1 MNRIYLIRHGQAG
14 LRQNYDTL
22 SPLGKRQATL
32 LKDWFR
38 REGIALNRVYS
49 GSLARQVATARLG
62 AGEPEVDL
70 RLNEF
75 DLDIV
80 YRSLAPVLR
89 EADADFRSEYDAM
102 LEAIQADDAPIH
114 RQWNSCDVKVFQ
126 AWYAGSHPVEGESWQ
141 EFKSRALS
149 ALDLIRATADGEH
162 VAIFTSGTPI
172 GLLVSSVFDA
182 EDGHAMRLAGS
193 CYNCSV
199 TTLRVRDGDVR
210 LMGFNSIAHLADP
223 ALRSFR

>member
-1 MNRIYLIRHGQAG
+1 MSRVYLIRHGQAG

-22 SPLGKRQATL
+22 SPLGERQATL

-80 YRSLAPVLR
+80 YQSLAPVLR
-89 EADADFRSEYDAM
+89 EKDADFRSEYDAM
-102 LEAIQADDAPIH
+102 LEAIKAHDAPVH
-114 RQWNSCDVKVFQ
+114 RQWNSCDVK
-126 AWYAGSHPVEGESWQ
+126 
-141 EFKSRALS
+141 
-149 ALDLIRATADGEH
+149 
-162 VAIFTSGTPI
+162 
-172 GLLVSSVFDA
+172 
-182 EDGHAMRLAGS
+182 
-193 CYNCSV
+193 
-199 TTLRVRDGDVR
+199 
-210 LMGFNSIAHLADP
+210 
-223 ALRSFR
+223 

>member
-1 MNRIYLIRHGQAG
+1 MSRVYLIRHGQAG

-22 SPLGKRQATL
+22 STLGERQAAL

-38 REGIALNRVYS
+38 REGIVLNRVIS
-49 GSLARQVATARLG
+49 GSLARQIATARLG
-62 AGEPEVDL
+62 AGEPDIDL

-75 DLDIV
+75 DLDVV
-80 YRSLAPVLR
+80 YQSLAPRLR
-89 EADADFRSEYDAM
+89 ETDPDFRSEYDAM
-102 LEAIQADDAPIH
+102 LEAIRAHDAPVH

-126 AWYAGSHPVEGESWQ
+126 AWHSGSHPVDGESWA
-141 EFKSRALS
+141 EFKNRALS
-149 ALDLIRATADGEH
+149 ALELIRATNSGDH

-172 GLLVSSVFDA
+172 GLLVSSLFEATDS
-182 EDGHAMRLAGS
+182 HAMRLAGA
-193 CYNCSV
+193 CYNASV

-210 LMGFNSIAHLADP
+210 LLGFNSVAHLSDP